1 MFRHSGGDTII
12 LYWIIIF
19 NFCALT
25 RILTNQ
31 NSDHNLSLVD
41 VAQCV
46 TFYVTS
52 IIVCRMSHNTNFTIY
67 RIAISANS
75 SSCAWSK
82 TWFEDLRRKCFRFLD
97 ITLFTD
103 FILLQSYEFRELFIS
118 LKPNSYLGVQT
129 IIYGTWYLCMTLW
142 SVHSTI
148 KLLAQS
154 NVDEIFRWKNDID

>member
-19 NFCALT
+19 NFSALT
-25 RILTNQ
+25 LILTNQ

-52 IIVCRMSHNTNFTIY
+52 IIVCRMSHNTNCTIY

-75 SSCAWSK
+75 SSWSNWSK
-82 TWFEDLRRKCFRFLD
+82 TCFEDLRRKCFRFLD

-103 FILLQSYEFRELFIS
+103 FIKLQSCEFQELFIS

-129 IIYGTWYLCMTLW
+129 IIYGTSLYDTLVGAFYNQTAC
-142 SVHSTI
+142 SI
-148 KLLAQS
+148 KRGR
-154 NVDEIFRWKNDID
+154 IF